1 VGQQVPGQQ
10 LAQALG
16 QAQQPELE
24 QQQVKLPA
32 RLPEVLPPA
41 LVQSTALLRVSVQV
55 PLQVQWIRVQQMRA
69 LQR

>member
-1 VGQQVPGQQ
+1 
-10 LAQALG
+10 
-16 QAQQPELE
+16 
-24 QQQVKLPA
+24 VKLPA

>member
-1 VGQQVPGQQ
+1 VGQQVWELVWAQVPQQ
-10 LAQALG
+10 LLG
-16 QAQQPELE
+16 LAQQPEPE
-24 QQQVKLPA
+24 QRQVKRPA

-55 PLQVQWIRVQQMRA
+55 QV

>member
-10 LAQALG
+10 LAQVHGQALG

-32 RLPEVLPPA
+32 RLPELLPPA
-41 LVQSTALLRVSVQV
+41 LVQSTALLRVSMQV
-55 PLQVQWIRVQQMRA
+55 PL
-69 LQR
+69 

>member
-1 VGQQVPGQQ
+1 MPEQQ

-24 QQQVKLPA
+24 QRQVKLPA
-32 RLPEVLPPA
+32 RLPEALPLA
-41 LVQSTALLRVSVQV
+41 MVQSTALLRVSVQV
-55 PLQVQWIRVQQMRA
+55 PLQAQRIRVLQLRV